1 MAYPKMMYRST
12 GRTRLVQ
19 SLAEQQALLG
29 TWAESPAAFGEFTA
43 PSVAQTAA
51 YAASVLPL
59 VLAYAPN
66 TRHSTVATAVYTDGV
81 RANFPMQ
88 ILVTGQALV
97 TIPAH
102 GEAPVLSYPT

>member
-29 TWAESPAAFGEFTA
+29 TWAESPAAFGVFTA

-51 YAASVLPL
+51 YGASVATLT
-59 VLAYAPN
+59 LAAAPQA
-66 TRHSTVATAVYTDGV
+66 RQSTVATAVVTDSQP
-81 RANFPMQ
+81 AQFATQ
-88 ILVTGQALV
+88 ILVTGKRLV

-102 GEAPVLSYPT
+102 REAPVLSW